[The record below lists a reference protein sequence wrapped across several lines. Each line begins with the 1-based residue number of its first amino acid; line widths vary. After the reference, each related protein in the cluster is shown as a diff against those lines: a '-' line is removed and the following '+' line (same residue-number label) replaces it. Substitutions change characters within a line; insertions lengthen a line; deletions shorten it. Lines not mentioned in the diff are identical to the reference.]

1 MELIQQNDI
10 AGDPRILRATLE
22 RSHQYCR
29 DSFATHRIVLYA
41 VWFGEGAVRMLFW
54 RVPPFGTYEFWHEII
69 AREVAVQ
76 RRVN

>member
-1 MELIQQNDI
+1 MELIQRNDV
-10 AGDPRILRATLE
+10 AGDPEIIRATLE

-29 DSFATHRIVLYA
+29 ASFETHHIVLYA
-41 VWFGEGAVRMLFW
+41 VWFAENAVRMLFW
-54 RVPPFGTYEFWHEII
+54 RVPAFGTYEFWHEVI